1 VEDRVEVAF
10 VDGEVVDSV
19 GEEEEAEDV
28 EEGLD
33 VTEMTGDKHWVYL
46 DLL

>member
-10 VDGEVVDSV
+10 VDGKVVDSV
-19 GEEEEAEDV
+19 GEEAEDV
-28 EEGLD
+28 EDGLD

>member
-1 VEDRVEVAF
+1 VAF

-19 GEEEEAEDV
+19 GEEAEDV